1 MQTYVVTTYSAL
13 LSVTIPFKKY
23 QENVITLK
31 VGDDIELEAL
41 IGKFESLGYKR
52 EELVEGAGQFSVR
65 GGILDYFP
73 YYSQYPLRIEFFDTE
88 VDSIRTFDK
97 DSQRTIDRCDEAR
110 ITPAGELVPDDK
122 ERTKLAKKL
131 NSLLADTEKP
141 VSEKSAS
148 ALNRDI
154 ERLNQGIRFPSIEKY
169 IPYIYREKPTILDYL
184 TDDTIIFWCDGR
196 RISEAYEG
204 DTARFAEDTTEMA
217 ERGII
222 PKADMEYFLPLKKAV
237 KRLTAHRFV
246 GVSGISNY
254 SAEYRAKRTYS
265 IGSKSLACFQGK
277 H

>member
-1 MQTYVVTTYSAL
+1 M
-13 LSVTIPFKKY
+13 TIPFKKY

-31 VGDDIELEAL
+31 VGDDIELETL

-122 ERTKLAKKL
+122 ERAKLVKKL
-131 NSLLADTEKP
+131 NSLLSDTEKP

-148 ALNRDI
+148 VLNRDI
-154 ERLNQGIRFPSIEKY
+154 ERLKQGIRFPSIEKY
-169 IPYIYREKPTILDYL
+169 IPYL
-184 TDDTIIFWCDGR
+184 
-196 RISEAYEG
+196 
-204 DTARFAEDTTEMA
+204 
-217 ERGII
+217 
-222 PKADMEYFLPLKKAV
+222 
-237 KRLTAHRFV
+237 
-246 GVSGISNY
+246 
-254 SAEYRAKRTYS
+254 
-265 IGSKSLACFQGK
+265 SLI
-277 H
+277 HI